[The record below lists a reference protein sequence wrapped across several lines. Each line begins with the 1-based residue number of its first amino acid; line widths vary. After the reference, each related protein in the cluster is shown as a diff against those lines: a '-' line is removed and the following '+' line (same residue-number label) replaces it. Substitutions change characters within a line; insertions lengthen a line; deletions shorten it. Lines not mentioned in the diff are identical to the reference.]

1 MCPINTL
8 EKKVCRSSSRMAKW
22 PFSYTG
28 CISVY
33 CLIFFVK
40 FLKMSATSTG
50 FNLKKIVFRF
60 CFYFLLIIYCVWTK
74 VVLHSI
80 ATLEKNDRQY
90 QQACLKKS
98 LSESLYMVW
107 NLTFFSKIFKILA
120 SSRAF
125 NIFIYPLTQCE

>member
-50 FNLKKIVFRF
+50 FNLKKIVFIF
-60 CFYFLLIIYCVWTK
+60 CFYFLLIIYCVWPK

-80 ATLEKNDRQY
+80 ATLEKNARQN

-98 LSESLYMVW
+98 LSESLYMDW
-107 NLTFFSKIFKILA
+107 NLTFFLKIFKMSA
-120 SSRAF
+120 SSRAY
-125 NIFIYPLTQCE
+125 NISIYPLTQCK